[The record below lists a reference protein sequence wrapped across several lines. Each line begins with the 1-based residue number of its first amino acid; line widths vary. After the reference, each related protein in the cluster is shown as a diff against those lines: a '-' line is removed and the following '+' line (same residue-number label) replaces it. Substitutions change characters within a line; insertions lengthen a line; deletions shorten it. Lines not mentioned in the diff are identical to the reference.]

1 MLKSYDL
8 ALNTI
13 EDKMIKRENVYLNDK
28 ELMAYWKA
36 RKNVMKEDARE
47 EEFEWKF
54 FDMIDEFI
62 YPHAQG
68 DLTDDEFVNLIQ
80 GIVDKRHNMKKI
92 CPDLHE
98 EPASPVVKHETVEAT
113 PAMFDFIK
121 KNSLKR
127 DAQSISK
134 VIESGLN
141 NEDEWKLLTIIFDGT
156 FKFDDSPRY
165 HLHILADDK
174 AGYLLNPSLSEG
186 SMFLTYPSLDTVF
199 LESEIKSLQSKLS
212 HINLTACMELAE

>member
-1 MLKSYDL
+1 MIKAYDL
-8 ALNTI
+8 NLNTV
-13 EDKMIKRENVYLNDK
+13 DDRMIKRENVRLSDD
-28 ELMAYWKA
+28 ERSAYWKA
-36 RKNVMKEDARE
+36 RKVVMKEEPRP
-47 EEFEWKF
+47 EEFEWQF

-68 DLTDDEFVNLIQ
+68 EMTDDEFVNVIQ
-80 GIVDKRHNMKKI
+80 AVVDKRHNMKRI

-113 PAMFDFIK
+113 PAMFDFIS
-121 KNSLKR
+121 KNKLKR
-127 DAQSISK
+127 DAQSVSQ

-141 NEDEWKLLTIIFDGT
+141 GEERWKLLTAIFDGMVE
-156 FKFDDSPRY
+156 FDDSPRY

-174 AGYLLNPSLSEG
+174 AGYLLNPALSEG

-199 LESEIKSLQSKLS
+199 LESEIESLQSKLP
-212 HINLTACMELAE
+212 HIDLKACMELAE

>member
-47 EEFEWKF
+47 EEFEWQF

-68 DLTDDEFVNLIQ
+68 EMTDDEFVNVIQ
-80 GIVDKRHNMKKI
+80 TVVDKRHNMKKI

-98 EPASPVVKHETVEAT
+98 EPASPIVKHEVVEAT
-113 PAMFDFIK
+113 PAMFEFIK
-121 KNSLKR
+121 KNGLKR
-127 DAQSISK
+127 DAKSISE

-141 NEDEWKLLTIIFDGT
+141 NEERWELLTVIFDGV
-156 FKFDDSPRY
+156 FRFDDSPRY

-174 AGYLLNPSLSEG
+174 AGYLLNPALSEG
-186 SMFLTYPSLDTVF
+186 SMFLTYPTLDTVF
-199 LESEIKSLQSKLS
+199 LESEIEELQSKLP
-212 HINLTACMELAE
+212 HINLEACMEPIK

>member
-13 EDKMIKRENVYLNDK
+13 EDKMIKRENVHLNDK

-36 RKNVMKEDARE
+36 RKVVTKEEPRP
-47 EEFEWKF
+47 EEFEWQF

-68 DLTDDEFVNLIQ
+68 EMTDDEFVNLVQ
-80 GIVDKRHNMKKI
+80 AVVDKRHNMKKI

-98 EPASPVVKHETVEAT
+98 EPTSPVVKHEIVEAT
-113 PAMFDFIK
+113 PAMFDFIN
-121 KNSLKR
+121 KNNLKR
-127 DAQSISK
+127 DAQSISE

-141 NEDEWKLLTIIFDGT
+141 NEDKWKLLTIIFDGT

-174 AGYLLNPSLSEG
+174 RGYLLNPALSEG